1 MATKFIRVLLSNNIL
16 NIRYSKICML
26 YHITYTT
33 IEALLCQPQ
42 RIILNFE
49 SNRSKISIGRKH
61 CKYDMHIHFHA
72 SFLGISFKSFID
84 DKTILHKVFVRTIDS
99 LYVLN
104 LYKFLPSTCY
114 VLLFNFQ
121 LMCKVFVFCLKKQ
134 DIFF

>member
-49 SNRSKISIGRKH
+49 SNRSEISIGRKH

-99 LYVLN
+99 LYVFINFYPQHVLCFYLISN
-104 LYKFLPSTCY
+104 LC
-114 VLLFNFQ
+114 VRLLFS
-121 LMCKVFVFCLKKQ
+121 V
-134 DIFF
+134 